1 MFNTIKKRDGRE
13 VSFDDKKITDAIFR
27 AARSVGGEDRQLAM
41 ELTIEVLKMI
51 KAKYNGNAFG
61 VEDVQDIVEKVLIEN
76 GHART
81 AKAYILYR
89 DRRTRMREAKGEL
102 MDAVEEILVET
113 SKENANVSNSP
124 SAKML
129 QIASAASKK
138 YYLTRL
144 IPDELSQAH
153 TRGDIHIH
161 DLDFYGKTLTCIQIP
176 LKRLLE
182 EGFDNGHGYIR
193 PPQRPNSATALA
205 AIILQSSQND
215 MHGGQSFAF
224 FDRDIAPYVENASED
239 ETFQAMEALV
249 YNLNSMHSLRGS
261 ERIWILDKEENRLKT
276 VSMEEFHEQFEE
288 GKFAALSVNYTTGK
302 TELKDITASLKHNNF
317 NRLLQVKLKSGQRV
331 EVTDNHSM
339 MAVNK
344 NGEITTAV
352 PEMLSTGLTPAR
364 WQAVEQVH
372 TYELSKYP
380 NSSKYQLKEIVLD
393 EILAR
398 FLGFYV
404 AEGAADGSTIY
415 LSLFNKELEA
425 EAGKMLERIHPDFST
440 RLRYNE
446 TGSRDLACRVGQQFA
461 AFVADICGK
470 GAQNKRVPSEIFFA
484 TDNVIRAFLDG
495 YLSGDGTVGKN
506 RVVASSV
513 SQKLRDGIFLLLTR
527 LGLMAS
533 MSQEIPSAQYA
544 AARERYK
551 IAIGGY
557 YATALNLSGPKQG
570 DLASLYQVS
579 IEQSRYDY
587 EYLRPLIA
595 DVYGVDCRN
604 AYQYRIKPVYI
615 EELIFDLK
623 SRRLTGEEE
632 EIIVKLASSAYWFE
646 EVERVIPLVKSSQ
659 RHHLRKLLAK
669 GKLPRYSKY
678 LSVRFPYADWLP
690 RFMLSKELGFRN
702 HGGMITSDC
711 RSPEMVMRW
720 ARAILNKNLQI
731 NKLLIKLERALEI
744 RPVTVDSIK
753 ELPYEPY
760 VYDISVEGNEN
771 FLTSQGIFVHN
782 SRAGAQVPFS
792 SLNLGTETSEAS
804 RKVTRNLLM
813 AYEAGLGRGENPIF
827 PNIIFRVKEGINLNP
842 DDPNYDLFKV
852 ALRVASK
859 RLNPTFSFMDAGFN
873 SPFGDQVSYMGCRTR
888 VMSNR
893 HGQAVTD
900 GRGNLSFTTVNLPR
914 VAIKAERNMAKFY
927 RDLEDIF
934 DLSARQLYHRY
945 QVQAK
950 LKVRDMP
957 FVMGQGLYMD
967 SQGLRPEDVIEPAIK
982 HGTLAIGFIGLA
994 ETLTAL
1000 TGKHHGESKSA
1011 QEIGQEIVAFMAKK
1025 VDEAAEKYDKNYTFL
1040 ATPAEGLSG
1049 RFIKLDRREYGIIPG
1064 VTNKEYYTNSFHI
1077 PVNYPISIFDKISLE
1092 GVYHKYCNAGH
1103 ISYVELEAPPV
1114 HNIEAMESI
1123 VRHMKDSNMGYAAI
1137 NYPVDFC
1144 TGCSHLGVINE
1155 DICPRCG
1162 SPFIRRV
1169 RRITGYLS
1177 TVDRFNDSKVSELK
1191 ERITHRF

>member
-1 MFNTIKKRDGRE
+1 MFNAIKKRDGRE

-41 ELTIEVLKMI
+41 ELTIEVLKMV
-51 KAKYNGNAFG
+51 KAQYNGNIFG

-89 DRRTRMREAKGEL
+89 DKRTRMRDAKGEL

-144 IPDELSQAH
+144 IPEEISQAH

-176 LKRLLE
+176 LKKLLE

-239 ETFQAMEALV
+239 ETFQSMEALV
-249 YNLNSMHSLRGS
+249 YNLNSMHS
-261 ERIWILDKEENRLKT
+261 
-276 VSMEEFHEQFEE
+276 
-288 GKFAALSVNYTTGK
+288 
-302 TELKDITASLKHNNF
+302 
-317 NRLLQVKLKSGQRV
+317 
-331 EVTDNHSM
+331 
-339 MAVNK
+339 
-344 NGEITTAV
+344 
-352 PEMLSTGLTPAR
+352 
-364 WQAVEQVH
+364 
-372 TYELSKYP
+372 
-380 NSSKYQLKEIVLD
+380 
-393 EILAR
+393 
-398 FLGFYV
+398 
-404 AEGAADGSTIY
+404 
-415 LSLFNKELEA
+415 
-425 EAGKMLERIHPDFST
+425 
-440 RLRYNE
+440 
-446 TGSRDLACRVGQQFA
+446 
-461 AFVADICGK
+461 
-470 GAQNKRVPSEIFFA
+470 
-484 TDNVIRAFLDG
+484 
-495 YLSGDGTVGKN
+495 
-506 RVVASSV
+506 
-513 SQKLRDGIFLLLTR
+513 
-527 LGLMAS
+527 
-533 MSQEIPSAQYA
+533 
-544 AARERYK
+544 
-551 IAIGGY
+551 
-557 YATALNLSGPKQG
+557 
-570 DLASLYQVS
+570 
-579 IEQSRYDY
+579 
-587 EYLRPLIA
+587 
-595 DVYGVDCRN
+595 
-604 AYQYRIKPVYI
+604 
-615 EELIFDLK
+615 
-623 SRRLTGEEE
+623 
-632 EIIVKLASSAYWFE
+632 
-646 EVERVIPLVKSSQ
+646 
-659 RHHLRKLLAK
+659 
-669 GKLPRYSKY
+669 
-678 LSVRFPYADWLP
+678 
-690 RFMLSKELGFRN
+690 
-702 HGGMITSDC
+702 
-711 RSPEMVMRW
+711 
-720 ARAILNKNLQI
+720 
-731 NKLLIKLERALEI
+731 
-744 RPVTVDSIK
+744 
-753 ELPYEPY
+753 
-760 VYDISVEGNEN
+760 
-771 FLTSQGIFVHN
+771 
-782 SRAGAQVPFS
+782 RAGAQVPFS
-792 SLNLGTETSEAS
+792 SLNVGTETSEAS

-827 PNIIFRVKEGINLNP
+827 PNIIFRVREGINLNP
-842 DDPNYDLFKV
+842 EDPNYDLFKL

-859 RLNPTFSFMDAGFN
+859 RLNPTFSFMDASFN

-914 VAIKAERNMAKFY
+914 VAIKAERNIAKFY

-957 FVMGQGLYMD
+957 FVMGQSLYMD
-967 SQGLRPEDVIEPAIK
+967 SEGLKPDDIIESAIK
-982 HGTLAIGFIGLA
+982 HGTLAVGFIGLA
-994 ETLTAL
+994 EALTAL

-1011 QEIGQEIVAFMAKK
+1011 QELGHEIVAFMAKK
-1025 VDEAAEKYDKNYTFL
+1025 VDEAAEQYDMNYTFL

-1049 RFIKLDRREYGIIPG
+1049 RFINLDRREYGIIPG

-1155 DICPRCG
+1155 DNCPRCG
-1162 SPFIRRV
+1162 SPSIRRV

-1191 ERITHRF
+1191 ERVTHRF